1 MLRRSYFWHQAQVC
15 MTLAR
20 GCDDPI
26 LKQRY
31 EDWALEF
38 GQNAGSERDLDLAVP
53 PLSALKFRNPDS
65 GDGNSHE

>member
-1 MLRRSYFWHQAQVC
+1 MVRRSYFWHQAQVC
-15 MTLAR
+15 MALAR

-38 GQNAGSERDLDLAVP
+38 AQNAGSEHDLDLAVP
-53 PLSALKFRNPDS
+53 PLAALKFRNPDS
-65 GDGNSHE
+65 GDGSPHE